1 MTPAFLLLPL
11 LLSFTVRKSRYLEST
26 SCEKARCQED
36 EGEKK
41 EEEEKEEE
49 EDGVCCFEAWAV

>member
-11 LLSFTVRKSRYLEST
+11 LLLLYGNRVTLLESP

-36 EGEKK
+36 GGKK
-41 EEEEKEEE
+41 EEEEEQEE
-49 EDGVCCFEAWAV
+49 EDGGVALKHECE